1 MALPFVFANVATL
14 ATPALDANYNAL
26 GALTPIPCAVAGT
39 NTITLTPL
47 TSTPTV
53 AAYSNY
59 MQFTGIAAS
68 TNTTAATAVVGG
80 LAALPIYR
88 DSTAGPVALVGGEIV
103 ASCAITLSYD
113 LALNAGGGGFH
124 LQAPAATLVIST
136 SQSIGWPSIPAN
148 LGSVSTI
155 FASGASVGDVVTVG
169 TPASVPIGIIFFG
182 WVSSVSTV
190 TLQAYN
196 VTTGGITPVAGT
208 YRIAVR
214 RY

>member
-26 GALTPIPCAVAGT
+26 GALTPIPCGVSGT
-39 NTITLTPL
+39 NDLTLTPL

-53 AAYSNY
+53 ASYSNY
-59 MQFTGIAAS
+59 MQFTGVAS
-68 TNTTAATAVVGG
+68 ATNTGPMTAVVGG

-88 DSTAGPVALVGGEIV
+88 NTVDGPMALGGGEI
-103 ASCAITLSYD
+103 AISGTISLLYD
-113 LALNAGGGGFH
+113 LALNGGGGGFH
-124 LQAPAATLVIST
+124 LQSEVETFIISAAA
-136 SQSIGWPSIPAN
+136 SIGWANIPAN
-148 LGSVSTI
+148 RSSIATI

-169 TPASVPIGIIFFG
+169 TPASVPVGIIFFG

-196 VTTGGITPVAGT
+196 ITASSLTPVGDT
-208 YRIAVR
+208 CRVSVR